1 MADGKRARHV
11 TGKDIRK
18 MTNKEFAE
26 KDDKF
31 KSVCEKLGIK
41 PTVRQASKWRNKKG
55 VAWKSRGVA
64 QN

>member
-1 MADGKRARHV
+1 
-11 TGKDIRK
+11 

-55 VAWKSRGVA
+55 IAWKSRGVA